1 MANFVT
7 DNYMLDI
14 TPQGSYPVVYLSQF
28 EDGRQIS
35 FRILNRGA
43 NFVIPSGI
51 SAFVSGLKP
60 NGGYYEHVCV
70 IDDTRKYVTMPVE
83 ADMTDIKGRGVA
95 NIVFTNSSQEKV
107 ISAKFIVNVQQTVSD
122 SGITVPTEAETIF
135 QQILDEIRAAAS
147 TINVNVAE
155 LESQMESL
163 ESNVTQSV
171 DELDARMETFI
182 AGQTGTMSGTKRTET
197 VLYLSDTPSFGNHNG
212 SSGYFDLITDSADR
226 VTNYDYLLIGYT
238 AFGKTG
244 TIMVKPSD
252 IKVAGVSSGDPFHW
266 TETQVNTI
274 IQYDDIVE
282 QTNPRT
288 LFRFMMFTAARFTD
302 VNRLSIDAFVW
313 GWNGLSTSN
322 GKINET
328 FNLSWDSTKQIYVSS
343 GFSGGINYIIGIKY
357 ESVGT
362 DKDAELVDI
371 RVGADGTVYNS
382 AGEAVRS
389 LEDRISD
396 QSVSISG
403 TTLYI
408 GSTAVEEDASQETN
422 N

>member
-7 DNYMLDI
+7 DNYRLDI

-28 EDGRQIS
+28 EDGRQIT

-51 SAFVSGLKP
+51 SAFASGLKP
-60 NGGYYEHVCV
+60 NGGYYEHVCT

-83 ADMTDIKGRGVA
+83 ADMTDIKGKGVA

-122 SGITVPTEAETIF
+122 NGIVVPTEAETIF

-197 VLYLSDTPSFGNHNG
+197 VLFESDVPCVGNVLNGQGFIDLLSSYLLH
-212 SSGYFDLITDSADR
+212 
-226 VTNYDYLLIGYT
+226 DYLEIHYN
-238 AFGKTG
+238 AFGKTHILRCKPEDISVSYASSTLHWSETQFFNSVVVPPA
-244 TIMVKPSD
+244 TI
-252 IKVAGVSSGDPFHW
+252 DPNPIREMLFSLAY
-266 TETQVNTI
+266 TETGTQLV
-274 IQYDDIVE
+274 VE
-282 QTNPRT
+282 
-288 LFRFMMFTAARFTD
+288 
-302 VNRLSIDAFVW
+302 VSVW
-313 GWNGLSTSN
+313 AWNGQAGSTGHLVDDSTFY
-322 GKINET
+322 ET
-328 FNLSWDSTKQIYVSS
+328 WDSTNNVYVTS
-343 GFSGGINYIIGIKY
+343 GFTGGIYKIVGIKY
-357 ESVGT
+357 EDVGT

-371 RVGADGTVYNS
+371 RVGADGTVYTT
-382 AGEAVRS
+382 AGEAVRAQAS
-389 LEDRISD
+389 QAITI
-396 QSVSISG
+396 VG
-403 TTLYI
+403 TGLYI
-408 GSTAVEEDASQETN
+408 GDAPIQEDASQDTSN
-422 N
+422 

>member
-7 DNYMLDI
+7 DNYRLDI

-28 EDGRQIS
+28 EDGRQIT

-51 SAFVSGLKP
+51 SAFASGLKP
-60 NGGYYEHVCV
+60 NGGYYEHVCT

-83 ADMTDIKGRGVA
+83 ADMTDIKGKGVA

-122 SGITVPTEAETIF
+122 SGIVVPTEAETIF

-163 ESNVTQSV
+163 ESDVTQSV

-197 VLYLSDTPSFGNHNG
+197 TLYSSDTPSLGNHNG

-252 IKVAGVSSGDPFHW
+252 IKAAGVSGDPFHW
-266 TETQVNTI
+266 TETQVNTT

-302 VNRLSIDAFVW
+302 VNRVSIDAFVW

-328 FNLSWDSTKQIYVSS
+328 FGVSWDSTKQIYVSS

-357 ESVGT
+357 EDVGT

-371 RVGADGTVYNS
+371 RVGADGTVYTT
-382 AGEAVRS
+382 AGEAVRAQAAQA
-389 LEDRISD
+389 ITI
-396 QSVSISG
+396 VG
-403 TTLYI
+403 TGLYI
-408 GSTAVEEDASQETN
+408 GDAPVQEDASQDTSN
-422 N
+422 